1 MQLWMFTHPFCVC
14 PPWLTMKQI
23 HLVTKGN
30 IIKLLLITAL
40 SPNWLYFLIYS
51 ICLNFMKI
59 FSMTC
64 TSLQPAPNL
73 WNMEE
78 QYCRIIKALSQDSGK
93 NKWFLHKPDIRGQCT
108 FSPHPFRCA
117 RNVIMTLNQNP
128 SWGPADTWW
137 IYQYTI
143 FST

>member
-1 MQLWMFTHPFCVC
+1 MTAEIFVNNATLDVHAPFLCL
-14 PPWLTMKQI
+14 PTMTDNEANPFSNERKY
-23 HLVTKGN
+23 H
-30 IIKLLLITAL
+30 KLLLITAL

-78 QYCRIIKALSQDSGK
+78 QYCRIIKALSRDSGK

-128 SWGPADTWW
+128 S
-137 IYQYTI
+137 
-143 FST
+143 